1 MHYAKESTKGGKSHK
16 VAIMW
21 DSVNEPATHAAS
33 LKLEANRQR
42 AAEYCEGKKGDD
54 DKQRWFGAPSVE
66 VLKERFTKGWAE
78 GAERLQKI
86 ATRDINP
93 MSIRRRRVRGD
104 QGDEVDMQAVWRG
117 DLSRAW
123 TRTRRM
129 ARAGTNR
136 TINLMVM
143 LGDSAG
149 VGSEKLFWRGASV
162 LKLADALVASG
173 YNVGIIGAVTS
184 SGCANSKNVDM
195 AQFVEI
201 KATDQ
206 PLDLSALAALTAMP
220 GWFRTFGFA
229 GIVTACDLVEDTQD
243 WGLGRPMNDRAGEF
257 ASMLGIENVF
267 IQTNVND
274 QKQAEEW
281 IDSILNKIE
290 PAEQMAA

>member
-1 MHYAKESTKGGKSHK
+1 MHFVKETKGNVNK
-16 VAIMW
+16 VAILW
-21 DSVNEPATHAAS
+21 DSVSEPEAYAS
-33 LKLEANRQR
+33 KLTMPQNQSEAKK
-42 AAEYCEGKKGDD
+42 YTEGKSADSDPQK
-54 DKQRWFGAPSVE
+54 WFGAPSVK
-66 VLKERFTKGWAE
+66 VLKQRLRDGWPE
-78 GAERLQKI
+78 GVERLQQI

-93 MSIRRRRVRGD
+93 MSIRRRRTRGD

-117 DLSRAW
+117 DLSRSW

-129 ARAGTNR
+129 SRAGTNR

-149 VGSEKLFWRGASV
+149 VSSEKLFWRGASA

-184 SGCANSKNVDM
+184 KGCANSKDVDM

-220 GWFRTFGFA
+220 GWFRTSGFA
-229 GIVTACDLVEDTQD
+229 GIVTACDLVGDTQN
-243 WGLGRPMNDRAGEF
+243 WGLGSPMNDKAGEF

-267 IQTNVND
+267 IQTNVNS
-274 QKQAEEW
+274 QEQAEAW
-281 IDSILNKIE
+281 IDSVLNTVE

>member
-1 MHYAKESTKGGKSHK
+1 MHYVTDKKKSTHR

-21 DSVNEPATHAAS
+21 DSVNEPEQHADK
-33 LKLEANRQR
+33 LKLEANRLS
-42 AAEYCEGKKGDD
+42 AKKKAEGGSSEEP
-54 DKQRWFGAPSVE
+54 QRWYGAPSVA
-66 VLKERFTKGWAE
+66 VLKERLTKGWAD
-78 GAERLQKI
+78 GAARLQKI

-93 MSIRRRRVRGD
+93 TSIRRRRTRGD

-123 TRTRRM
+123 TRTRRQS
-129 ARAGTNR
+129 RAGTNR

-143 LGDSAG
+143 LGDSAS
-149 VGSEKLFWRGASV
+149 VSSDKLFWRGASV

-173 YNVGIIGAVTS
+173 YNVGIIGAITS
-184 SGCANSKNVDM
+184 QGCGTSKNVDM

-220 GWFRTFGFA
+220 GWFRTAGFA
-229 GIVTACDLVEDTQD
+229 GIVTAADIADDTPD

-257 ASMLGIENVF
+257 ASMLGIENVH

-274 QKQAEEW
+274 QKQAEAW

-290 PAEQMAA
+290 TPEQMAA